1 MRERATSMC
10 RAPFVLVFVFLGG
23 QFLSASEAN
32 LPRRDAP
39 QEADRGVLLL
49 VRGWDPKSGQLVGW
63 MPMHGA
69 AITLQSI
76 DLEPLNFNLNESVVM
91 KMPYR
96 PGALTERN
104 EVRIAPEAKNF
115 EGRKWLPVIREVN
128 LVRIRKSFF
137 YVKSIVFDETKWRF
151 AAR

>member
-1 MRERATSMC
+1 MRERATNMC
-10 RAPFVLVFVFLGG
+10 RAHFVLVFVFLGG
-23 QFLSASEAN
+23 QFLSASERN
-32 LPRRDAP
+32 LPRRNVP

-49 VRGWDPKSGQLVGW
+49 VRGWDPKSGELVGW

-76 DLEPLNFNLNESVVM
+76 DFQPLNFNLNESVTM
-91 KMPYR
+91 NMPYR
-96 PGALTERN
+96 PGAPTERN
-104 EVRIAPEAKNF
+104 EVRIAPETKNF
-115 EGRKWLPVIREVN
+115 EGRKWLPVIREIN
-128 LVRIRKSFF
+128 LVRIRKSIF